1 MSKASV
7 NMAGTSSARTRNA
20 HGGTSGGHTIYRCS
34 FCGKDQDEVERL
46 IAGPEAVYICNEC
59 ARACA
64 GVLAGSESALA
75 LPAHTFVM
83 SADDR
88 DVGAARCSFCGKR
101 YEEVMRMIAGPSGV
115 HICNECVALC
125 VGILDETAQRHVAA
139 ESSLR
144 STWQIRSSSGEP
156 PRAAARRHLLDLDD
170 WTPEEM
176 RTLLDR
182 ATYMRDVLD
191 EPGRKLDVLRGK
203 LVVTLF
209 YENSTR
215 TRVSF
220 EAAARRLSADVAS
233 VSAST
238 SSVTKGESLID
249 TVRTLQALGANVVVV
264 RSSQSGAPDV
274 IARHIKGNVFNAGD
288 GWHAHPSQALLDAF
302 TLLRHSNTLEGRR
315 VVILGDILHSRV
327 ARSNVWALTA
337 LGAEIVLCAP
347 PTLLPPEAVALYT
360 ERGVPGSGRERRV
373 TAEPRIERA
382 LTGADAVMVL
392 RLQRERQQAGLLP
405 SIREYTRSYGLSVE
419 RLKLAKPH
427 ALVLHPGPMN
437 EGVEIEPA
445 VASGAQSV
453 IEEQVTNGVA
463 VRMAALELLAGGK

>member
-1 MSKASV
+1 MH
-7 NMAGTSSARTRNA
+7 A
-20 HGGTSGGHTIYRCS
+20 HGETHGTQTTYRCS
-34 FCGKDQDEVERL
+34 FCGKVQDEVERL
-46 IAGPEAVYICNEC
+46 IAGPDAAYICDEC
-59 ARACA
+59 TRACA
-64 GVLAGSESALA
+64 GVLDGSESALA
-75 LPAHTFVM
+75 LPAHTYVTT
-83 SADDR
+83 ADDR
-88 DVGAARCSFCGKR
+88 DVAAARCSFCGKR
-101 YEEVMRMIAGPSGV
+101 YDEVMQMVAGPDAV
-115 HICNECVALC
+115 YICNESVALC
-125 VGILDETAQRHVAA
+125 LEILSETGEWMTAATESGQASSASTSTAVGERPIVAA
-139 ESSLR
+139 A
-144 STWQIRSSSGEP
+144 P
-156 PRAAARRHLLDLDD
+156 RRHLLDLDD
-170 WTPEEM
+170 WTPDEM
-176 RTLLDR
+176 RMLLDR
-182 ATYMRDVLD
+182 AASMRDVLD
-191 EPGRKLDVLRGK
+191 EPGRKLDTLRGK

-233 VSAST
+233 VSASS

-274 IARHIKGNVFNAGD
+274 IARHIAGNVFNAGD

-302 TLLRHSNTLEGRR
+302 TLLRHFDTLDGRR
-315 VVILGDILHSRV
+315 IVILGDILHSRV

-337 LGAEIVLCAP
+337 LGAEVVLCGP
-347 PTLLPPEAVALYT
+347 PTLLPPEAITLYT
-360 ERGVPGSGRERRV
+360 ARGVPGSGRERRV

-382 LTGADAVMVL
+382 LDGADAVMVL

-405 SIREYTRSYGLSVE
+405 SIREYTRSYGLTVE
-419 RLKLAKPH
+419 RLELAQPH

-437 EGVEIEPA
+437 EGVEIDPA
-445 VASGAQSV
+445 VASGTQSV